1 MSSSTA
7 ALSRTL
13 KSITIT
19 KIAELEKQRKSF
31 AARKH
36 ALLEAA
42 KQDEPNKRQKVLR
55 LLKGVEGLD
64 LPSSSEVSLPNMKRW
79 LDQSCFDDSIPEE
92 MLQSFD
98 EQLRSQLHIQTRRLD
113 LADLYSRLLRE
124 WLNTSNSE
132 TEVDLA
138 DEDNAS
144 LDESFELVEKDRLR
158 SLREKFEA
166 VVFTP
171 LETNEVEIDNYL
183 SKLFE
188 GDNGAKA
195 LDRLRKQT
203 ESMGKYSFKTSEP
216 FDETSLRW
224 CLKGLLAND
233 LLSDE
238 KKTILQEFL
247 KDEVARGEI
256 CDVLNMK
263 FRDIE
268 NWTWDA
274 GDEGML
280 VEPRRQLNG
289 KYRIMMDEDVLQA
302 IFLHYIGVTWSVSMK
317 TTLSEVIRYTRLWK
331 HNSHVPQEEIDRR
344 RYYLG
349 DWRSGRT
356 VEESSNSV
364 EHERQRAY
372 REDFFLSQLPSS
384 VYEGAGGYDDDEEI
398 GESGKKS
405 PKEIKQQLL
414 RQLATE
420 VHLRRTLDG
429 EAAVIQSD
437 FQWFATSIS
446 HSTIYAVLRFIGM
459 PEDWVTFFKKFLE
472 APLNLSP
479 VSDDSNRNEVR
490 IRKRGVPMAHA
501 LEKFFGELVLFFIDL
516 AVNQEAGTLL
526 YRFHDDLWLCGRPG
540 ECARAW
546 KSMEQ
551 FSMVMGLD
559 FNRKK
564 TGSVYLVNDEST
576 RDPDIVAVLPEGHVS
591 VGFLTLDATGHWGIN
606 QHDVDAHVTQLQ
618 KQLSKCSSILSWV
631 QTWNS
636 CIGRFF
642 GHSFGEPANCFG
654 GAHVDSILETHKRMQ
669 RRLFN
674 GQDGN
679 GTSVTDH
686 LKRMIVDRFGVT
698 DVPDAFIFLPE
709 QLGGLGVRNPFIS
722 SFLVRDQVY
731 NNPADRLAEFLK
743 KEKEMYEDAKRAF
756 EEMGELGR
764 RRHFRN
770 IYTNEYGEHSKTAV
784 AEADLDTF
792 FSMEDYTRSRES
804 LSAALCTAYK
814 DLMRVPVKNE
824 AVISRKVK
832 DALRKHA
839 AVQPELEWG
848 SMDPEMKWLLQL
860 HSEELFAKCGELSI
874 VDKNLLPLG
883 ILTILRKR
891 KVGWQMVL

>member
-1 MSSSTA
+1 MSSSTT

-31 AARKH
+31 AVRKN
-36 ALLEAA
+36 ALLKSAER
-42 KQDEPNKRQKVLR
+42 PGPSKRQKVLE
-55 LLKGVEGLD
+55 LLKGVEELD
-64 LPSSSEVSLPNMKRW
+64 LPSSSDVSLLNMKRW
-79 LDQSCFDDSIPEE
+79 LDQSDFDDSIPED

-98 EQLRSQLHIQTRRLD
+98 EQLRSQLDVQTRRLD

-124 WLNTSNSE
+124 WLNSSNAD
-132 TEVDLA
+132 TEADLTVD
-138 DEDNAS
+138 DSSS
-144 LDESFELVEKDRLR
+144 LDGSFELVERDRLK

-171 LETNEVEIDNYL
+171 LEMDEIEIDNYL
-183 SKLFE
+183 AGLFD

-195 LDRLRKQT
+195 LERLRSKTQNS
-203 ESMGKYSFKTSEP
+203 ERWMFKSAEP

-238 KKTILQEFL
+238 KKSILHEFL

-263 FRDIE
+263 FRDIK

-280 VEPRRQLNG
+280 VEPRKQLNG

-317 TTLSEVIRYTRLWK
+317 TVLSELIRYTRLWK
-331 HNSHVPQEEIDRR
+331 QNTYVPQEEKDKR

-349 DWRSGRT
+349 DRLSGGSSG
-356 VEESSNSV
+356 VEY
-364 EHERQRAY
+364 ERQDVY

-384 VYEGAGGYDDDEEI
+384 VYEGAGGYDDDKEI

-405 PKEIKQQLL
+405 PKEIQQQLL

-420 VHLRRTLDG
+420 VHMRRCLDG
-429 EAAVIQSD
+429 EAAIVQSD
-437 FQWFATSIS
+437 FQWFATSLS
-446 HSTIYAVLRFIGM
+446 HNTITAVLRFVGVS
-459 PEDWVTFFKKFLE
+459 EDSIVFFKKFLE

-479 VSDDSNRNEVR
+479 VSDESNRNEVR

-501 LEKFFGELVLFFIDL
+501 LEKFFGELVLFFLDL
-516 AVNQEAGTLL
+516 AVNQETGTLL
-526 YRFHDDLWLCGRPG
+526 YRFHDDLWLCGKPDD
-540 ECARAW
+540 CARAW

-551 FSMVMGLD
+551 FSAVMGLE

-564 TGSVYLVNDEST
+564 TGSVYLVNDESE
-576 RDPDIVAVLPEGHVS
+576 RDPDIVAVLPQGAVS
-591 VGFLTLDATGHWGIN
+591 VGFLNLDPSTGDWIIN
-606 QHDVDAHVTQLQ
+606 QQDVDAHVTQLQ
-618 KQLSKCSSILSWV
+618 KQLSKCTSVLSWV

-642 GHSFGEPANCFG
+642 GHSFGEPSNCFG
-654 GAHVDSILETHKRMQ
+654 RAHVDSILDTHKRMQ

-674 GQDGN
+674 GEDGN

-686 LKRMIVDRFGVT
+686 LKQMIERRFGVT

-709 QLGGLGVRNPFIS
+709 QLGGLGVRNPFIA
-722 SFLVRDQVY
+722 SFLVRDEVY
-731 NNPADRLAEFLK
+731 KNPSDRLKKFLK
-743 KEKEMYEDAKRAF
+743 EEKEDYEDGKRMF

-770 IYTNEYGEHSKTAV
+770 IYTNEYGEHSKTAI
-784 AEADLDTF
+784 AEDDLDKF
-792 FSMEDYTRSRES
+792 FSFDDFTRSRERLS
-804 LSAALCTAYK
+804 LGLCRAYK
-814 DLMRVPVKNE
+814 DLMRVPVKQE
-824 AVISRKVK
+824 AVMSRKVK
-832 DALRKHA
+832 NTLAKHA
-839 AVQPELEWG
+839 RIQPELEWG
-848 SMDPEMKWLLQL
+848 NLDPEMKWLLQL